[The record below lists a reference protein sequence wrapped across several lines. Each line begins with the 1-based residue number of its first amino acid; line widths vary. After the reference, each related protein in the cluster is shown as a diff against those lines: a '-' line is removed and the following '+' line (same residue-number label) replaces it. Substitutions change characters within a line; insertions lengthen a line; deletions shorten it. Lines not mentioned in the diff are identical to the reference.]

1 MGFTRKHHP
10 PHGIVGDPRNYS
22 LPIKSSHLN
31 KIMAQDQTL
40 LKPAAKELEESVC
53 ESVTNEMVLSG
64 GRPSAKR
71 GESSSHV
78 KI

>member
-1 MGFTRKHHP
+1 
-10 PHGIVGDPRNYS
+10 
-22 LPIKSSHLN
+22 
-31 KIMAQDQTL
+31 MAQDQTL